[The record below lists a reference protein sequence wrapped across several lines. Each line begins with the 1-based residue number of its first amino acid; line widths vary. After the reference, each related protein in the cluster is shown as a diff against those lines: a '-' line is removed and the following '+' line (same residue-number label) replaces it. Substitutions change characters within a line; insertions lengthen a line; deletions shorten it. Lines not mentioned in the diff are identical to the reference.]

1 MQTLDRYEDEGSAY
15 LVKELA
21 GDVEPDDYV
30 DLNEN
35 IASSMPAVDVG
46 SIAWRRE
53 IREEI
58 FENDVV
64 DVSSDEGVDEDTRQK
79 QQLSL
84 QRNSRVVINQ
94 LFFYFELFI
103 CYGKL

>member
-21 GDVEPDDYV
+21 GDVEPDDYM

-53 IREEI
+53 IREI

-79 QQLSL
+79 QELSL

-94 LFFYFELFI
+94 LFF
-103 CYGKL
+103 

>member
-1 MQTLDRYEDEGSAY
+1 MQTLDRYEDEGFAY
-15 LVKELA
+15 LVKKLA

-30 DLNEN
+30 DFNED

-53 IREEI
+53 IREI

-79 QQLSL
+79 QELSL
-84 QRNSRVVINQ
+84 QRNSRVVINE
-94 LFFYFELFI
+94 LFF
-103 CYGKL
+103 

>member
-21 GDVEPDDYV
+21 GDVEPDDYM

-84 QRNSRVVINQ
+84 QRNSRVAINQ